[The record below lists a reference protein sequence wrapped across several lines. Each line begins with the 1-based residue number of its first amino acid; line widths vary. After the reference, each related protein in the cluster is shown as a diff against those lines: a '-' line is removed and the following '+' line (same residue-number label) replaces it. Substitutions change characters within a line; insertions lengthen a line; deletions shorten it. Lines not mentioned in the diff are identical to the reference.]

1 MKLTNFIFESN
12 DILANIKKIAAH
24 QDFSIQQ
31 RAEYIFN
38 VCKHSLSM
46 LGQGSNRTV
55 FDLGNGRAIK
65 VSYSESVTYDISSSI
80 SQTQAESK
88 MCKTAQKAQLIP
100 EIYEVGPEFLYLIVE
115 KVQNLNESDGEKIA
129 SFFKFSSFDEFVK
142 ALRILSRNEKT
153 VSKEDIEEIKT
164 HREFLIAVTVMK
176 DCGYAISDMASAHN
190 WGLDPQG
197 RPVMLDTG
205 LTTENRSSIISK
217 QEEKIQAY
225 NKHMPDQGTTKKI
238 GPSIRPS
245 ETDRQSATKNYKQRN
260 KQIN

>member
-24 QDFSIQQ
+24 EDFPIQQ
-31 RAEYIFN
+31 RAEYVFN
-38 VCKHSLSM
+38 VCKHSLPM

-65 VSYSESVTYDISSSI
+65 VSYSESVTYDLSSSI

-115 KVQNLNESDGEKIA
+115 KVQNLNKSDGEKIA

-153 VSKEDIEEIKT
+153 VS
-164 HREFLIAVTVMK
+164 
-176 DCGYAISDMASAHN
+176 
-190 WGLDPQG
+190 
-197 RPVMLDTG
+197 
-205 LTTENRSSIISK
+205 
-217 QEEKIQAY
+217 
-225 NKHMPDQGTTKKI
+225 
-238 GPSIRPS
+238 
-245 ETDRQSATKNYKQRN
+245 
-260 KQIN
+260 